1 MCTKTVDLSKL
12 GKCMRVHDSV
22 RHTTGDDVIVIEH
35 VICTI
40 FIYKQSV
47 YIYHTYVCIE
57 AMLRQSRVIG
67 ET

>member
-1 MCTKTVDLSKL
+1 
-12 GKCMRVHDSV
+12 MRVHDSV

-40 FIYKQSV
+40 LIYKQSV

>member
-1 MCTKTVDLSKL
+1 
-12 GKCMRVHDSV
+12 MRVHDSV

-40 FIYKQSV
+40 FIYINKV
-47 YIYHTYVCIE
+47 YIYIYHTYVCIE